1 MKYLVPVG
9 PIPRHPDTT
18 FAPHRLCAHLVTC
31 VHGVSRSLQWIAA
44 DALATLPPLTPAAAE
59 QARAIVDAAYASI
72 AAHPA
77 DTRMAY
83 VFALLYHLHD
93 HTPDTQPWRKLRDAI
108 DRACKTHSCGERAVF
123 AQDDAAEAL
132 YCALYP
138 EAP

>member
-1 MKYLVPVG
+1 
-9 PIPRHPDTT
+9 
-18 FAPHRLCAHLVTC
+18 
-31 VHGVSRSLQWIAA
+31 
-44 DALATLPPLTPAAAE
+44 
-59 QARAIVDAAYASI
+59 
-72 AAHPA
+72 
-77 DTRMAY
+77 MAY

>member
-83 VFALLYHLHD
+83 VFALLYHFHD

>member
-18 FAPHRLCAHLVTC
+18 FAPHRLCAHVLEC
-31 VHGVSRSLQWIAA
+31 VAGVSPALQWAA
-44 DALATLPPLTPAAAE
+44 KDALATLPPLTTAATE
-59 QARAIVDAAYASI
+59 RGIDLVDRFLS
-72 AAHPA
+72 
-77 DTRMAY
+77 
-83 VFALLYHLHD
+83 HLHTVPTTERL
-93 HTPDTQPWRKLRDAI
+93 HFVIAFAYRLHERTPSGRVWTKVREGI
-108 DRACKTHSCGERAVF
+108 DRACQGIGEAAVF

>member
-1 MKYLVPVG
+1 MRYLAPVG

-31 VHGVSRSLQWIAA
+31 VHGVARSLQWAAA
-44 DALATLPPLTPAAAE
+44 DAVATLPPLTPAAAE
-59 QARAIVDAAYASI
+59 QARATVDAALAGI

-77 DTRMAY
+77 DTRMAF
-83 VFALLYHLHD
+83 VLALLYHLHE
-93 HTPDTQPWRKLRDAI
+93 HTPDARPWRRLRDAI
-108 DRACKTHSCGERAVF
+108 DLACKTYSRGEAAVF

-132 YCALYP
+132 YRSLYP